1 MSRSTHTMPLCLPAV
16 QHVDLAAHV
25 KDTYGYELDAYG
37 RDVAAIFCIGI
48 LVRIIA
54 CAVMI
59 VIDREKKV

>member
-1 MSRSTHTMPLCLPAV
+1 M

-37 RDVAAIFCIGI
+37 RDVAAIFGIGI

-54 CAVMI
+54 CAIMI